1 MQEPG
6 LDRHEW
12 ETEWQAL
19 EPQVEDSPAEALP
32 ELDKLIERMLVE
44 QGHVIEGGVDA
55 ELDAE
60 AERDL
65 VAEFLGARQVTRLV
79 EQGETVDPGD
89 IAAAVNAYRSLYE
102 ELLGADLA

>member
-44 QGHVIEGGVDA
+44 QG
-55 ELDAE
+55 
-60 AERDL
+60 
-65 VAEFLGARQVTRLV
+65 T
-79 EQGETVDPGD
+79 
-89 IAAAVNAYRSLYE
+89 
-102 ELLGADLA
+102 